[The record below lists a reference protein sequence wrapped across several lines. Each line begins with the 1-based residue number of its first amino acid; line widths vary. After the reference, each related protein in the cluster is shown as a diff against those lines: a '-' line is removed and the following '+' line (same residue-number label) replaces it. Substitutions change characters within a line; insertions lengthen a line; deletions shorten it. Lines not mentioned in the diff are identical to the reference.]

1 MSCFF
6 LLERESDVKMKLDF
20 KKIGGLDFFFLY
32 SGVKYIYVCVYSKM
46 ILMLCL

>member
-20 KKIGGLDFFFLY
+20 KKIGGLDFFSLFW
-32 SGVKYIYVCVYSKM
+32 SQIYICVCV
-46 ILMLCL
+46 